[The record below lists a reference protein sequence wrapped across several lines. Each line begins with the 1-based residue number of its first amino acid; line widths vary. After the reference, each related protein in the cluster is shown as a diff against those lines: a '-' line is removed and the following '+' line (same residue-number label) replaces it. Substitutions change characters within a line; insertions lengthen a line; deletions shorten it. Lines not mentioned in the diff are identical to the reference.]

1 MGKSLRIAVYDDK
14 YPTSFV
20 TPRASRHTILRQRF
34 LPFNLVSSKLEGVTL
49 IEPALSVDMVHA
61 FNRIPV
67 NSSKYIMSLSPYRIL
82 PADVFWPSMLEIRS

>member
-1 MGKSLRIAVYDDK
+1 MAKSLRIAVYNDK

-20 TPRASRHTILRQRF
+20 TPRVSRHTILRKRF

-49 IEPALSVDMVHA
+49 IEPALSVDVVHA

-67 NSSKYIMSLSPYRIL
+67 NSSKFIISFESHL
-82 PADVFWPSMLEIRS
+82 PRQFA